1 MPEEPVAALVDLSGP
16 LLGVDREQPA
26 GADDQVDAPMAV
38 KAAVA
43 DGPS

>member
-1 MPEEPVAALVDLSGP
+1 VPDQPVGALMDLSRP
-16 LLGVDREQPA
+16 LLGVDHEHPA
-26 GADDQVDAPMAV
+26 GAEDQVDAPMAV